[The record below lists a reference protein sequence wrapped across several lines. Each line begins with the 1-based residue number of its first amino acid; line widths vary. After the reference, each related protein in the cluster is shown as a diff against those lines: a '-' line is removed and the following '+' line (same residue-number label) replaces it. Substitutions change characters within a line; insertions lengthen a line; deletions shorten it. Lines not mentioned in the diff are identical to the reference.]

1 MKNLFLINSYLNI
14 LLVIAYLFF
23 INFLPLDI

>member
-14 LLVIAYLFF
+14 LLPIAYLFF
-23 INFLPLDI
+23 IYFLPLDI

>member
-23 INFLPLDI
+23 IYFLPLDI